1 MQATTEPALPVV
13 LRTTVISSVEDV
25 VTVAAQARLM
35 RSPYLELHHVL
46 CEFHEGVLTLRGC
59 VSRYYLKQ
67 VAQNAVR
74 RLDGVAEID
83 NQLDVAPFPS

>member
-1 MQATTEPALPVV
+1 MQATTEAAPPAAS
-13 LRTTVISSVEDV
+13 RTAVISSLEDV
-25 VTVAAQARLM
+25 VTLAAQARLM

-46 CEFHEGVLTLRGC
+46 CEFHEGILTLRGC
-59 VSRYYLKQ
+59 VSCYHLKQ
-67 VAQNAVR
+67 VAQSAVR

>member
-1 MQATTEPALPVV
+1 MRATTGPALPVAS
-13 LRTTVISSVEDV
+13 RTTVISSLEDV

-35 RSPYLELHHVL
+35 RTPYLELHQVL
-46 CEFHEGVLTLRGC
+46 CEFHEGVFTLRGR

-83 NQLDVAPFPS
+83 NQLKVAPFPS